1 MSLYEFDKLPATS
14 GAAITEFLD
23 RYIAAQGVV
32 PPPSWVDDMGDTAPI
47 NAPKATFPISQVSG
61 GYVESNGEN
70 RFKTMPEA
78 SFDVKVLEFDMGY
91 EARLLD
97 LFQNVYAVRKWNEA
111 PMRFNVAEQKHRA
124 KSIATL
130 LEAGE
135 NTNCTWEDT
144 TGTIKFFDT
153 AHPANFADAGAG
165 TFSNYNAAGLD
176 PNSIANIMSE
186 MASMALVL
194 DENGEKLGVEA
205 DTILLPTQKYF
216 LVSALL
222 QQAQVSATSGT
233 GQPNTGIT
241 TMSNPLLGKLRAVHV
256 PELTDANDW
265 YLVDSKLVRALPPWA
280 ALRYAAPDSLGLR
293 TWDESSDF
301 FKDTGRIKV
310 SSHIWYGFALVFPHA
325 IRKVVGA

>member
-32 PPPSWVDDMGDTAPI
+32 LPPAWVDDYGDTAPI
-47 NAPKATFPISQVSG
+47 NAPKVTFPITQVSG

-70 RFKTMPEA
+70 RFKSMQEK

-91 EARLLD
+91 EARALD

-111 PMRFNVAEQKHRA
+111 PQRFTVAEQNHRA
-124 KSIATL
+124 KKIAEL
-130 LEAGE
+130 LELGTA
-135 NTNCTWEDT
+135 T
-144 TGTIKFFDT
+144 TCWDGKNFFATD
-153 AHPANFADAGAG
+153 HPANVSDSSAG

-176 PNSIANIMSE
+176 PNSIANLMAEITSMMS
-186 MASMALVL
+186 VK
-194 DENGEKLGVEA
+194 DENGEKLGVDP
-205 DTILLPTQKYF
+205 DTILLPTAKYMT
-216 LVSALL
+216 VSALL
-222 QQAQVSATSGT
+222 AQAQISATSGT

-256 PELTDANDW
+256 PQLSDANDW

-301 FKDTGRIKV
+301 YKDTGKIKV

-325 IRKVVGA
+325 IRLIAGA